1 MLLSLSS
8 INHKPTHLEENVS
21 LGFLHG
27 CHQTLIF
34 GQFSRILSP
43 NTQENR
49 KHGLAAAIGA
59 SRLIRTFLF
68 EVSPLDPLTFA
79 AALVLLLAVAAAAT
93 FIPARRASRIDPM
106 TALRYE

>member
-1 MLLSLSS
+1 VIGHDTKS
-8 INHKPTHLEENVS
+8 
-21 LGFLHG
+21 
-27 CHQTLIF
+27 TLI
-34 GQFSRILSP
+34 G
-43 NTQENR
+43 
-49 KHGLAAAIGA
+49 AAIGA